1 MFFRTGQLYQSV
13 SKRSVSVL
21 LYCKMCVAKLT
32 LPREGDQFFHSRFGR
47 LLNAFHLPNWLTL
60 PVSSDKSWA
69 PLVPDQTNLMH
80 KKNVS
85 SHLASFSCFV
95 SQFFSF
101 LWMNPSLR
109 QTTESSLMNVWGPKH
124 LLNSISIIDSNHCSF
139 TMVINKFYSF
149 VAGMD
154 KAPTY

>member
-21 LYCKMCVAKLT
+21 LYWKMCVAKLT
-32 LPREGDQFFHSRFGR
+32 LPWEGDQFFHSRFGR

-95 SQFFSF
+95 SKFFLF

-109 QTTESSLMNVWGPKH
+109 QTTESSLMNIWGPKH